1 MSKFKKII
9 LHIELRYLKLAARV
23 SYKYY
28 LRKFPYYLSK
38 LGVKF
43 TGDIKNTGFIASSTK
58 FDSID
63 YAKYIELGEETIIS
77 ADVLFLV
84 HDYSIATAL
93 RTIKKVKKGALPH
106 FIKGIIIGNNCF
118 IGARS
123 ILLPGTKVGDNVIIG
138 AGSIVKGIIPDN
150 VVIAG
155 NPAKILKSIKDYGE
169 YHLAKNDFLG
179 SVE

>member
-1 MSKFKKII
+1 MSKFKKLIY
-9 LHIELRYLKLAARV
+9 HIELKYLKIASRI

-28 LRKFPYYLSK
+28 LKRFPYYLRK

-43 TGDIKNTGFIASSTK
+43 SGDIKNTGFIASSTK

-63 YAKYIELGEETIIS
+63 YAKYIEIGEETIIS

-106 FIKGIIIGNNCF
+106 FIKEIRIGNNCF

-123 ILLPGTKVGDNVIIG
+123 ILLPGTKIGDNVIIG
-138 AGSIVKGIIPDN
+138 AGSVVKGSIPND

-155 NPAKILKSIKDYGE
+155 NPAKILKSITEYGE
-169 YHLAKNDFLG
+169 YHLVKNDFLG
-179 SVE
+179 IVE